1 MSCWLF
7 PAVGNVSLMCVS
19 FDLDSALFSQASLI
33 PVLSPSRSLCFQ
45 SKTVRVFFF
54 NLMVYVRPLHFTSLW
69 CPPAQMHVGYMFIV
83 IDPARM
89 LTAVTL
95 LLTSSTLPDTHSYP
109 GGIRQ
114 RVQREL
120 MSTHCTSPPAQMLC
134 GHCAISALVSLQLIS
149 LRCSKISNDSR
160 GKGSHSALGTVP
172 RLSRRSEV
180 RRHLFKA
187 G

>member
-1 MSCWLF
+1 MAEKRHLSLSSASHMSVHVFLSMHSCV
-7 PAVGNVSLMCVS
+7 PAHTCAHKHKTKMLSHPKRPVGCSLMCVS

-95 LLTSSTLPDTHSYP
+95 LLTSSTLQDTHS
-109 GGIRQ
+109 
-114 RVQREL
+114 
-120 MSTHCTSPPAQMLC
+120 
-134 GHCAISALVSLQLIS
+134 
-149 LRCSKISNDSR
+149 
-160 GKGSHSALGTVP
+160 
-172 RLSRRSEV
+172 
-180 RRHLFKA
+180 
-187 G
+187 